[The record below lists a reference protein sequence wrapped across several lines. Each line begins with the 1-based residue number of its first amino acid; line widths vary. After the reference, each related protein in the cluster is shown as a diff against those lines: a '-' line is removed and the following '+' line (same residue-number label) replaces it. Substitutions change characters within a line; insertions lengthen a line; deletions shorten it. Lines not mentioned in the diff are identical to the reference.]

1 MVSNE
6 KITVETLNDVVY
18 IFDTMTGK
26 ELKQARLA
34 LNMTQKELGEALELA
49 KNTVAMA
56 ERGEIPIRRTT
67 DLAIKY
73 LLVMSKKREGKKKS
87 K

>member
-1 MVSNE
+1 VDGSE
-6 KITVETLNDVVY
+6 KIAVYIPNGMVY

-34 LNMTQKELGEALELA
+34 LHMTQKELGEALDLA

-56 ERGEIPIRRTT
+56 ERGELPIRRTT
-67 DLAIKY
+67 EFAVKY
-73 LLVMSKKREGKKKS
+73 LLVMSKNRRKGKRR
-87 K
+87 

>member
-1 MVSNE
+1 MDGSE
-6 KITVETLNDVVY
+6 KIAVESPNGMVY

-26 ELKQARLA
+26 ELRQARVTLH
-34 LNMTQKELGEALELA
+34 MTQKGLGEALDLA

-67 DLAIKY
+67 EFAVKY
-73 LLVMSKKREGKKKS
+73 LLVVSKNRRKGKRR
-87 K
+87 